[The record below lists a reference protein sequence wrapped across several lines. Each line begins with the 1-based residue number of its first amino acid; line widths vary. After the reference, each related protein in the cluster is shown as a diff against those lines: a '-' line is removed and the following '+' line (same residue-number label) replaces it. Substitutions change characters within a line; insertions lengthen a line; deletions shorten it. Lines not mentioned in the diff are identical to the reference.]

1 MNREHNQ
8 FSKKVPKDAEACNI
22 QVASCDFL
30 TETFVAFVRLSKP
43 VLLEDFCEISKP
55 TRFLV
60 ILLGPDGSNKKL
72 VSMGRAIGSL
82 MSDQLFCQLTA
93 YKAKSRSQLVSGL
106 DVYMSEL
113 TVMPP
118 SWDNNIRLEPPK
130 TSQTPMSRL
139 IARAEAKEKRKKTP
153 NEDENTDDEDDDN
166 ENSHLI
172 TNNDN
177 DHSEDDSLQFT
188 GRLFGGLIA
197 DVKRKLPWFISDFKD
212 ALHIQT
218 LASIIYIYLGRFKL
232 LHITRWTFL
241 RVELYLLK
249 FFRRP

>member
-1 MNREHNQ
+1 MNVMNREHNQ

-30 TETFVAFVRLSKP
+30 TENFVAFVRLSKP

-60 ILLGPDGSNKKL
+60 ILLGPEGSNKKL
-72 VSMGRAIGSL
+72 MSMGRAIGSL

-93 YKAKSRSQLVSGL
+93 YKAKSRGQLVSGL
-106 DVYMSEL
+106 NVYMSEL

-153 NEDENTDDEDDDN
+153 EDNSEDDEDDN

-172 TNNDN
+172 TNEEK
-177 DHSEDDSLQFT
+177 DHTEDESLQFT
-188 GRLFGGLIA
+188 GRLFGGLIL
-197 DVKRKLPWFISDFKD
+197 DVKRKLPWFVSDFKD

-218 LASIIYIYLGRFKL
+218 LASIIYIYLGRL
-232 LHITRWTFL
+232 VI
-241 RVELYLLK
+241 LY
-249 FFRRP
+249 FMHPFIIMNAFTPS